1 MSSPTVKRAN
11 QSISVYKPTNLT
23 PFKRNHYAAMSK
35 DIAIVHESKIM
46 RNLVER
52 ATRGK
57 EIPKRNPILQDG
69 DEPCY
74 KFKSSIRRLAS
85 ADKMSESMNERIP
98 RARNTGEFNYIY
110 NPPCQDPKAQ
120 GVRTFVHHPSESAD
134 ENQRPLRKQ
143 VRPKSEYGRDPIVS
157 GETNIKRRMRGAG
170 VQADEQKTY
179 NDKKFLLPSERGNS
193 KRGNVFRQMTL
204 TLGDNDFSN
213 VAQRAQT
220 ERAVSPGAR
229 PMTAI
234 QEKMRG
240 YIKGCLEYSSGP
252 AFRDDGITEKCTSAT
267 FVSSPVADK
276 TFARVRT
283 LF

>member
-1 MSSPTVKRAN
+1 
-11 QSISVYKPTNLT
+11 
-23 PFKRNHYAAMSK
+23 MSK

-46 RNLVER
+46 QNLVQR
-52 ATRGK
+52 ASRGK

-74 KFKSSIRRLAS
+74 KFKPSVRRLAS

-110 NPPCQDPKAQ
+110 NPPCLDPKPQ
-120 GVRTFVHHPSESAD
+120 GVRTFVLHPSESSD
-134 ENQRPLRKQ
+134 ENHRPMRKQ
-143 VRPKSEYGRDPIVS
+143 MRPKSEYGRDPIVQ

-170 VQADEQKTY
+170 VQAEEQKTY
-179 NDKKFLLPSERGNS
+179 NDKKFLLPSERGSS
-193 KRGNVFRQMTL
+193 KRGQVFRNTTF
-204 TLGDNDFSN
+204 TLGDNDYCLG
-213 VAQRAQT
+213 QRAQT
-220 ERAVSPGAR
+220 ERATSPPAR
-229 PMTAI
+229 PLTAF

-240 YIKGCLEYSSGP
+240 YIKGCMEYASGP

-276 TFARVRT
+276 TFARVST